1 MEIRWILKVL
11 FGLVAVLCSVVVGIM
26 YTKLS
31 FVDWPYVIGGL
42 ILFGVA
48 FLIPRKKKKIKTE

>member
-1 MEIRWILKVL
+1 
-11 FGLVAVLCSVVVGIM
+11 M